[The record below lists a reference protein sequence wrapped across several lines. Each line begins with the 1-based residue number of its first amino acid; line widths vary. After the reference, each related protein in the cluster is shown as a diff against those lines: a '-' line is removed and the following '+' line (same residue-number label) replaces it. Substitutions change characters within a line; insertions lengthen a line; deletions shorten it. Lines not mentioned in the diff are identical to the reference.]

1 VTENL
6 TIPLLHLSTAG
17 INNPR
22 DRIMPKHLQREI
34 ENLKKK
40 ILSLGARIETA
51 VHEAIR
57 SIEERDASLAQ
68 RIIEDDIQI
77 DDFEVEVEEDCLKIL
92 ALHQPVAIDL
102 RFIVAVLKI
111 NNDLERIGDL
121 AVNIAERSAFL
132 ATVPQVSAAFGFARM
147 SSKTESMLNK
157 SLDALVNMDSKL
169 AHEVCA
175 DDDEVDGINRQMYLI
190 IQESI
195 QKEPDEIAS
204 LIHLLSVSRHLE
216 RIADHATNIAEDVI
230 YMIEGKIV
238 RHKSEEYQ
246 SG

>member
-1 VTENL
+1 
-6 TIPLLHLSTAG
+6 
-17 INNPR
+17 
-22 DRIMPKHLQREI
+22 MPKHLQREI

-40 ILSLGARIETA
+40 ILNLGARIEKT

-57 SIEERDASLAQ
+57 SIDERDAALAQ
-68 RIIEDDIQI
+68 EIIENDIQI

-121 AVNIAERSAFL
+121 AVNIAERSVFL
-132 ATVPQVSAAFGFARM
+132 ASVPQVSVVFDFARM
-147 SSKTESMLNK
+147 SIKTESMLNR
-157 SLDALVNMDSKL
+157 SLDALVNMSSEL
-169 AHEVCA
+169 AHEVCI
-175 DDDEVDGINRQMYLI
+175 DDDEVDSINRRMYLE
-190 IQESI
+190 IQEAI
-195 QKEPDEIAS
+195 QKEPDKIAS

-246 SG
+246 SEPN